1 MSQLKFNRMVWQTFR
16 LLFTIALFIVAA
28 TPSARA
34 DNSLT
39 LQASTTLLNHDTG
52 DAPEHVYVIRNIQKP
67 NVYWKA
73 DLLPSTNKRDYGL
86 FAFYAV
92 SGKDNAYY
100 IYDVSAEQWL
110 TYEVKDTYG
119 AAAKGS
125 GSTNYIKLSKTKVE
139 GAYFIITK
147 ATDGNGK
154 VADGYQMAVVTTAGE
169 LPTVPFY
176 LNYYGGYELNTQNT
190 LGLWWHHGVRDQ
202 GSQWILETPPS
213 STSIAT
219 ADTEP
224 SNDLMARLTPVFQLH
239 NGYGWGVDDQL
250 QPSMS
255 GVGHYVFYKATD
267 AEDAEDAAN
276 AYYIFDYTLGK
287 WLDYNP
293 ENINI
298 RENPVV
304 GEDGAKDFITLSAE
318 RGHYFNLTPCSKSG
332 ISGYQIRLYTSS
344 NKVSGA
350 YLNFFK
356 GFQENVG
363 HRLGYY
369 WHHGNRDF
377 GSLWR
382 LDSVDPDPVTISEL
396 GTANKFAFHG
406 DVQVTLNPRTLQAG
420 VWNTFCVPFHVSAD
434 SIARVLGSDCKVRQ
448 FDHMDTDGTTM
459 VFTKVTAIQA
469 GVPYLVKPAKDV
481 VTPKF
486 VPYAILEQTPQTIE
500 HGGYKMVGT
509 YGTATLATD
518 GTNLFLTAKNTF
530 TRPKDDGRG
539 NYNILRG
546 LRAYFVVPTTA
557 DATALRISVDG
568 TTTGVGAIDTPDAS
582 ADAAVYNLQGQ
593 RVGTSLDSLPRGV
606 YIQQGKKYIV
616 K

>member
-34 DNSLT
+34 DNTLT
-39 LQASTTLLNHDTG
+39 LQASTTLSNPDK
-52 DAPEHVYVIRNIQKP
+52 DSVPEHIYVIRNIQNP
-67 NVYWKA
+67 RIYWKVN
-73 DLLPSTNKRDYGL
+73 LLPSKSKQDCGL

-100 IYDVSAEQWL
+100 IYDLSAEQWL
-110 TYEVKDTYG
+110 TYTVPDSYDTFVKGQGTKSFIG
-119 AAAKGS
+119 
-125 GSTNYIKLSKTKVE
+125 LSHDRNDA
-139 GAYFIITK
+139 AYFVFETNK
-147 ATDGNGK
+147 RRGNS
-154 VADGYQMAVVTTAGE
+154 GYQILPVTTEGE
-169 LPTVPFY
+169 VHTNRWY
-176 LNYYGGYELNTQNT
+176 LNYFQGYDKNINETIGLYG
-190 LGLWWHHGVRDQ
+190 HD
-202 GSQWILETPPS
+202 GSQDDGSLWLLETPLS

-219 ADTEP
+219 ATTEP

-239 NGYGWGVDDQL
+239 NGYGWGVDAYL

-255 GVGHYVFYKATD
+255 SVGHYVIYKAEVADGT
-267 AEDAEDAAN
+267 EDAAN
-276 AYYIFDYTLGK
+276 AYYIFDYTQGK
-287 WLDYNP
+287 WLDYDP
-293 ENINI
+293 AQIDI
-298 RENPVV
+298 RDIPVI

-318 RGHYFNLTPCSKSG
+318 RGHYFNFTSCEKSG
-332 ISGYQIRLYTSS
+332 IKGYQIRLYTSS
-344 NKVSGA
+344 NKVSKA

-356 GFQENVG
+356 GYQENVG
-363 HRLGYY
+363 HHLGYY
-369 WHHGNRDF
+369 WHDGKRDF

-382 LDSVDPDPVTISEL
+382 LDSVDPDPVTISEE
-396 GTANKFAFHG
+396 GTANSFSFHG
-406 DVQVTLNPRTLQAG
+406 DVQVTLKPRTLQAG
-420 VWNTFCVPFHVSAD
+420 VWNTFCVPFHISAE
-434 SIARVLGSDCKVRQ
+434 SIASILGTGCKVRQ
-448 FDHMDTDGTTM
+448 FDHMDSDGTTM
-459 VFTKVTAIQA
+459 VFTKVTDIKA
-469 GVPYLVKPAKDV
+469 GVPYLVNPDTTVAA
-481 VTPKF
+481 PQF
-486 VPYAILEQTPQTIE
+486 YPYAILEQTPQTIE

>member
-16 LLFTIALFIVAA
+16 LLFTIALFFVAA

-34 DNSLT
+34 DNTLT
-39 LQASTTLLNHDTG
+39 LQASTTLSNPDK
-52 DAPEHVYVIRNIQKP
+52 DAVPEHIYVIRNIQNP
-67 NVYWKA
+67 RIYWKVN
-73 DLLPSTNKRDYGL
+73 LLPSKSKQDCGL

-100 IYDVSAEQWL
+100 IYDLSAEQWL
-110 TYEVKDTYG
+110 TYTVPDSYDTFVKGQGTKSFIG
-119 AAAKGS
+119 
-125 GSTNYIKLSKTKVE
+125 LSPDRNDA
-139 GAYFIITK
+139 AYFVFEK
-147 ATDGNGK
+147 NKWGGNS
-154 VADGYQMAVVTTAGE
+154 GYQILPVTTEGE
-169 LPTVPFY
+169 VHTNRWY
-176 LNYYGGYELNTQNT
+176 LNYFQGYDKNINETIGLYGHDGSQ
-190 LGLWWHHGVRDQ
+190 DQ
-202 GSQWILETPPS
+202 GSLWLLETPPS

-219 ADTEP
+219 ATTEP

-250 QPSMS
+250 KPSMS
-255 GVGHYVFYKATD
+255 SVGHYVIYKATD
-267 AEDAEDAAN
+267 AKDIEKPDS

-287 WLDYNP
+287 WLDYDP
-293 ENINI
+293 ANINI
-298 RENPVV
+298 RESPVV
-304 GEDGAKDFITLSAE
+304 GEDGAKDFISLSAE
-318 RGHYFNLTPCSKSG
+318 RGHCFNISPCSKSG
-332 ISGYQIRLYTSS
+332 ISGYHIRLYTSS
-344 NKVSGA
+344 GKVSKA

-363 HRLGYY
+363 HTLGYY
-369 WHHGNRDF
+369 WHNGGRDF

-382 LDSVDPDPVTISEL
+382 LDSVDPDPVTISEE
-396 GTANKFAFHG
+396 GTANSFSFHG
-406 DVQVTLNPRTLQAG
+406 DVQVTLKPRTLQAG
-420 VWNTFCVPFHVSAD
+420 VWNTFCVPFHISAD
-434 SIARVLGSDCKVRQ
+434 SIASVLGAGCRVRQ
-448 FDHMDTDGTTM
+448 FDHMDSDGTTM
-459 VFTKVTAIQA
+459 VFTKVTDIKA
-469 GVPYLVKPAKDV
+469 GVPYLVNPDKA
-481 VTPKF
+481 VTDTTF
-486 VPYAILEQTPQTIE
+486 YPYAILEQTPQTIE

-509 YGTATLATD
+509 YGIATLATD

-568 TTTGVGAIDTPDAS
+568 TTTGIDAIDTPDAS

-593 RVGTSLDSLPRGV
+593 RVGTNLDSLPRGV
-606 YIQQGKKYIV
+606 YIRQGKKFIV

>member
-52 DAPEHVYVIRNIQKP
+52 DAPEHVYVIRNIQKKNISNHQKGP
-67 NVYWKA
+67 LYWQA
-73 DLLPSTNKRDYGL
+73 DLLPSDDSR
-86 FAFYAV
+86 
-92 SGKDNAYY
+92 DNAYY
-100 IYDVSAEQWL
+100 IYDLSAEQWL
-110 TYEVKDTYG
+110 TYTVPDSYDTFVKGQGTKSFVG
-119 AAAKGS
+119 
-125 GSTNYIKLSKTKVE
+125 LSSDRNDA
-139 GAYFIITK
+139 AYFVFETNK
-147 ATDGNGK
+147 RGGNS
-154 VADGYQMAVVTTAGE
+154 GYQILPVTTEGE
-169 LPTVPFY
+169 VHTNRWY
-176 LNYYGGYELNTQNT
+176 LNYFGGYDKNINETI
-190 LGLWWHHGVRDQ
+190 GLYGHD
-202 GSQWILETPPS
+202 GSQDDGSLWLLETPPS

-239 NGYGWGVDDQL
+239 NGYGWGVNDQL

-267 AEDAEDAAN
+267 AEGAEDAAN

-293 ENINI
+293 EDINI

-304 GEDGAKDFITLSAE
+304 GEDGAKDFISLSEE
-318 RGHYFNLTPCSKSG
+318 RGHYFNFTSCSKSG

-344 NKVSGA
+344 GKVSKA

-369 WHHGNRDF
+369 WHDGNRDF

-481 VTPKF
+481 AAPKF

-582 ADAAVYNLQGQ
+582 AGAAVYNLQGQ